1 MKAIKKFLI
10 KLYVVLFIRT
20 RKVKWPD
27 KSIDEFNRGMDDFSK
42 RINEF
47 PYKSDPL
54 GGLID
59 YVDHPDNFFDKDK
72 TEGRDCDDWARMWSI
87 WGALHEYKAIEWI
100 VCNPNRMFKTM
111 HVITTLEDGRKCYLM
126 NFRPY
131 GPYLT
136 VDEALD
142 KMRSFESYKEDI
154 IIVESRTIK
163 KEK

>member
-27 KSIDEFNRGMDDFSK
+27 KSKNEFNRSMDSFSN

-59 YVDHPDNFFDKDK
+59 YVDHPDNFFKEDK
-72 TEGRDCDDWARMWSI
+72 TEGRDCDDWARMWSL
-87 WGALHEYKAIEWI
+87 WGALHDYKATEWI
-100 VCNPNRMFKTM
+100 VCNPKRMFKTM
-111 HVITTLEDGRKCYLM
+111 HVITILEESRKFYLM

-131 GPYLT
+131 GPYST
-136 VDEALD
+136 EEEALD
-142 KMRSFESYKEDI
+142 RMRYFDSYKEDI
-154 IIVESRTIK
+154 IIVKSRSI
-163 KEK
+163 EKG